1 MFDYRLTVVAPLS
14 HREPL
19 AYSMSPRTVPT
30 FVRRFTNPRPPAQ
43 NGTTPRAEDLGLIE
57 GSAHSGAHALRK
69 ARNDSAATN
78 QEVRQPS
85 LPSRYSDA

>member
-30 FVRRFTNPRPPAQ
+30 FVSRFTNPRPPTQ

-57 GSAHSGAHALRK
+57 GAHSGAHALRK
-69 ARNDSAATN
+69 ARNDSGATN

-85 LPSRYSDA
+85 HPSRYSDA